1 LAPIR
6 ERRRHAAPL
15 PAEHRMTDAVD
26 AMPHAAKLPGSEPML
41 NRRPTEPHPYELPMS
56 RDPVLSLGEC
66 CDLPITWAL

>member
-1 LAPIR
+1 
-6 ERRRHAAPL
+6 
-15 PAEHRMTDAVD
+15 MTDAVD